1 MIAAV
6 ERILVAFAVR
16 VNAQITLIFEPQPV
30 VRVAWRD
37 LMSDLVLV
45 VTVKV
50 KPGYVDVLKPAMLE
64 NAAQSVKEET
74 CYQFDVI
81 VSRDDENTFI
91 FYEVYKD
98 ERALAA
104 HRKTPHF
111 LSYWKLMQELGDKVE
126 RSAQLY
132 DKLS

>member
-1 MIAAV
+1 MP
-6 ERILVAFAVR
+6 
-16 VNAQITLIFEPQPV
+16 N
-30 VRVAWRD
+30 
-37 LMSDLVLV
+37 LVLV

-50 KPGYVDVLKPAMLE
+50 QAEDTAKLKPAMLE
-64 NAAQSVKEET
+64 NAAQSAQEET

-81 VSRDDENTFI
+81 VSQDDENTFI

-98 ERALAA
+98 EAALAA

-111 LSYWKLMQELGDKVE
+111 LNYWNLMQELGDKVE